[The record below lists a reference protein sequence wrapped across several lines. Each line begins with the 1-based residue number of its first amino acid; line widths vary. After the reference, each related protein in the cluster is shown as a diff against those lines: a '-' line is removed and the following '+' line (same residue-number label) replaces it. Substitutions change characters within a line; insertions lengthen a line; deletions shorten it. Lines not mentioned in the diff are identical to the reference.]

1 MSLSLQA
8 KRSRLYRLI
17 YYSINKFIWL
27 PLQSNIPLCAASLPF
42 ALILY
47 QETVNSIL
55 MVNGNR
61 WLLFQS
67 RTALS
72 ETFLLESNNFVQ
84 LVGDTECKCSSLPDS
99 SPRCAVFETGYAKT
113 CCFLMHLWPHDKS
126 RVQFLVLSFEFLRR
140 RWLLLTYFLQNLCKQ
155 SLLNFPLLRW
165 WSLFVSASHSRV
177 YSVTTLGFQW
187 QLMTQM
193 LAKGGY

>member
-27 PLQSNIPLCAASLPF
+27 SLQSNIPLCAASLPF

-140 RWLLLTYFLQNLCKQ
+140 RWLLFTYFLQNLCKQ
-155 SLLNFPLLRW
+155 SFTQLSPAALVKSICLCLTQQGVL
-165 WSLFVSASHSRV
+165 SDH
-177 YSVTTLGFQW
+177 TGFS
-187 QLMTQM
+187 MTINDTN
-193 LAKGGY
+193 AG